1 MNKRAAQLFVGAG
14 MVAALAL
21 APTATA
27 GSACPTSSGP
37 DCERVGPK
45 LDDTRTKTKQQRV
58 RPAPRIFFERDGQ
71 SVFRAGTH
79 IMY

>member
-1 MNKRAAQLFVGAG
+1 MNKQAKQLFVGAG
-14 MVAALAL
+14 MVVALAL

-37 DCERVGPK
+37 SCERVGPK
-45 LDDTRTKTKQQRV
+45 LDDARTKGKQQRV
-58 RPAPRIFFERDGQ
+58 RPAPRILFERDGQ
-71 SVFRAGTH
+71 SVWRAGNH